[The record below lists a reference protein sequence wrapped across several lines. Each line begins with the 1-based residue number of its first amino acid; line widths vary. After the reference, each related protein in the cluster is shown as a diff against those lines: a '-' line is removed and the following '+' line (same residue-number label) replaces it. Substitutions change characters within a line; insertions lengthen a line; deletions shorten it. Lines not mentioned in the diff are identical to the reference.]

1 MATNKDKLIAGAQKL
16 VEKSQFEKA
25 IKEYLKV
32 VADDDKDVRI
42 WLKIGDLYAK
52 LGKKPEA
59 AETYAKVAQFY
70 SDQGFYLKAVAVYK
84 QILKIEPRLVDVN
97 HKLAE
102 LYKQLGLLSDAMQQ
116 YEAVAAFYHREGKTR
131 DALAALKQIVELDPE
146 TVANRIK
153 LAELYSKESMVRE
166 AIDEFSKAAEQL
178 RQAGRV
184 DDFMKVAE
192 RLLFHSPDNRPV
204 TKELAGLY
212 IEKGDPRRA
221 LPKLQ
226 ICFKAD
232 PRDTDVLSLL
242 AKAFEA
248 LDQRSKSVSVLKELA
263 RILGENGDA
272 RGRDATWRK
281 ILQLAPGDADA
292 EAALSN
298 PGRARPPSQP
308 SIDEA
313 LASPP
318 PVGRGTGG
326 AQPIAR
332 MKPDNSTGGRPVAM
346 SASGRMRTV
355 DDVDGGRDWQQ
366 PSAPKSAIVDPPTR
380 GFASADA
387 DDSTTNSAPGGAGAE
402 EEIAKILN
410 ETDVYIKYNLHA
422 KAIEHLQR
430 AFERNP
436 RHVGAR
442 EKLKALYLILGKKD
456 EAVLEL
462 WSLVENAEP
471 GRKRRYLREILEI
484 DPRNARAAGELGE
497 RLAPEPREEEATSGI
512 DEFDAMPS
520 SAVGDPEGTNSEMLD
535 VDDLEEL
542 SDDEFDVAEPSA
554 VRDPDDILDSGRHQA
569 PET

>member
-1 MATNKDKLIAGAQKL
+1 MAINKNKAMEAAQKF
-16 VEKSQFEKA
+16 VEKGQLDKA
-25 IKEYLKV
+25 IKEYAKIV
-32 VADDDKDVRI
+32 EEDPKDVRV
-42 WLKIGDLYAK
+42 WLKLGDLYAK
-52 LGKKPEA
+52 KGAKAEA
-59 AETYAKVAQFY
+59 TETYLKVAQFY

-84 QILKIEPRLVDVN
+84 QILKIEPRLIEVN
-97 HKLAE
+97 QRLAE

-131 DALAALKQIVELDPE
+131 EALAALKQIVELDPE

-153 LAELYSKESMVRE
+153 LAELYSKEQMARE

-226 ICFKAD
+226 VCFKAD

-281 ILQLAPGDADA
+281 ILQLAPGDPDA

-318 PVGRGTGG
+318 PARSGGVGAMR
-326 AQPIAR
+326 
-332 MKPDNSTGGRPVAM
+332 PDNSTGG
-346 SASGRMRTV
+346 
-355 DDVDGGRDWQQ
+355 
-366 PSAPKSAIVDPPTR
+366 
-380 GFASADA
+380 
-387 DDSTTNSAPGGAGAE
+387 
-402 EEIAKILN
+402 
-410 ETDVYIKYNLHA
+410 
-422 KAIEHLQR
+422 
-430 AFERNP
+430 
-436 RHVGAR
+436 
-442 EKLKALYLILGKKD
+442 
-456 EAVLEL
+456 
-462 WSLVENAEP
+462 
-471 GRKRRYLREILEI
+471 
-484 DPRNARAAGELGE
+484 
-497 RLAPEPREEEATSGI
+497 
-512 DEFDAMPS
+512 
-520 SAVGDPEGTNSEMLD
+520 
-535 VDDLEEL
+535 
-542 SDDEFDVAEPSA
+542 
-554 VRDPDDILDSGRHQA
+554 
-569 PET
+569 

>member
-1 MATNKDKLIAGAQKL
+1 VATNKDKLIAGAQKL

-52 LGKKPEA
+52 LGKKSEA

-153 LAELYSKESMVRE
+153 LAELYSKESMQRE

-226 ICFKAD
+226 VCFKAD

-263 RILGENGDA
+263 RILGENGDT

-313 LASPP
+313 LNSP
-318 PVGRGTGG
+318 RGAGG
-326 AQPIAR
+326 ARQAGQFDGR
-332 MKPDNSTGGRPVAM
+332 AAGGDERVGAH
-346 SASGRMRTV
+346 AHRRRRRRRTRLGEAV
-355 DDVDGGRDWQQ
+355 
-366 PSAPKSAIVDPPTR
+366 
-380 GFASADA
+380 
-387 DDSTTNSAPGGAGAE
+387 GAE
-402 EEIAKILN
+402 EADRRCADARLS
-410 ETDVYIKYNLHA
+410 V
-422 KAIEHLQR
+422 
-430 AFERNP
+430 ER
-436 RHVGAR
+436 
-442 EKLKALYLILGKKD
+442 
-456 EAVLEL
+456 
-462 WSLVENAEP
+462 
-471 GRKRRYLREILEI
+471 RR
-484 DPRNARAAGELGE
+484 
-497 RLAPEPREEEATSGI
+497 
-512 DEFDAMPS
+512 
-520 SAVGDPEGTNSEMLD
+520 
-535 VDDLEEL
+535 
-542 SDDEFDVAEPSA
+542 
-554 VRDPDDILDSGRHQA
+554 
-569 PET
+569 